1 MNIKKL
7 DEFKSNLKNQKP
19 ISQFEMDMVETI
31 ESFGFHEKHQE
42 IMDRVNA
49 WWKDNEKNYDKENDD
64 PDDLCITICNEVIPE
79 MNDNSEEFE
88 DMCYHIAEVLL
99 EQN

>member
-1 MNIKKL
+1 MDIKKL

-19 ISQFEMDMVETI
+19 ISQFEMDMVEAI

-42 IMDRVNA
+42 IMDRVNE

-79 MNDNSEEFE
+79 MNDDSEEFE